1 MGESRPDIQHRKE
14 RIVSRG
20 RSGWG
25 WFRFP
30 WRSADDDCLVVP
42 KPRSIDESFD
52 VAALSD
58 VGTVR
63 SNNEDAVGVFKD
75 LGLVVLADGMGGHER
90 GEVASQLAIETV
102 RQVCR
107 GDVEVLGKK
116 NGESAAER
124 LLAAAA
130 CRANQRLYAE
140 NTSRQA
146 SGRQAMGTT
155 LTALWLLDGTP
166 GAAYVHV
173 GDSRLYCLSGGRL
186 RQISKDQTLHQMWLD
201 GDRQSQEPQ
210 RNIVTQAV
218 GVSEA
223 VEPEVW
229 ALQGPEAGDAFL
241 LCSDGVSDVLEDACL
256 ERALV
261 SGRSAAETCSFLVD
275 EAKIAGSKDN
285 VSVVVLYVR
294 E

>member
-42 KPRSIDESFD
+42 KPRSIDRSFD

-116 NGESAAER
+116 TVNRRRSGCWRRQLAE
-124 LLAAAA
+124 
-130 CRANQRLYAE
+130 
-140 NTSRQA
+140 
-146 SGRQAMGTT
+146 
-155 LTALWLLDGTP
+155 
-166 GAAYVHV
+166 
-173 GDSRLYCLSGGRL
+173 
-186 RQISKDQTLHQMWLD
+186 QISGFMPKIPVVRLPAV
-201 GDRQSQEPQ
+201 RQWEL
-210 RNIVTQAV
+210 R
-218 GVSEA
+218 
-223 VEPEVW
+223 
-229 ALQGPEAGDAFL
+229 
-241 LCSDGVSDVLEDACL
+241 
-256 ERALV
+256 
-261 SGRSAAETCSFLVD
+261 
-275 EAKIAGSKDN
+275 
-285 VSVVVLYVR
+285 
-294 E
+294 